1 MKKLL
6 IPFFVFILSFVIIT
20 PVAGQSGDY
29 IHFTDN
35 PLRYS
40 NTVITIKNLPVAD
53 DYLLTWDNN
62 GETNITYNFEPVI
75 KMEIENPLVKQ
86 LNLYKRIVLYTS
98 LVFIVIWFYMTTYY
112 NVPELNYAALLGE
125 SYLPYVLTSTLLLS
139 SFIGLWIGVG
149 MLLQTWLQ
157 KKAIDVSL
165 KSLGDLNGIL
175 QKKEEE
181 EDS

>member
-1 MKKLL
+1 
-6 IPFFVFILSFVIIT
+6 
-20 PVAGQSGDY
+20 
-29 IHFTDN
+29 
-35 PLRYS
+35 
-40 NTVITIKNLPVAD
+40 
-53 DYLLTWDNN
+53 
-62 GETNITYNFEPVI
+62 
-75 KMEIENPLVKQ
+75 MEIENPLVKQ

-181 EDS
+181 DS